1 MVMTRASL
9 GRAQHND
16 GTMNA
21 AAAAQ
26 QQQQHIKVID
36 LTASCDEVEVPEL
49 PQPNAK
55 RQKKNS
61 DQLSEN
67 LSRSRSRR
75 ALKPVNPN
83 DSRINSTTTTSTI
96 SDRMD
101 DVRTTRSRNSA
112 VVSKPAAAAPPA
124 RVVSENPSTKRTKV
138 TRTATTSNNDA
149 TTNNNKKRKAAPRP
163 SNPYSFRQKKGVPI
177 KTPATTESISSG
189 DNHGTSTHKPQRRS
203 NSIADSTV
211 SSLAAV
217 SSKKRPSS
225 DAAKNITTKRYQ
237 YDGNADDIDARDQD
251 NPQSVTDYVKD
262 IYDYYRQREEFT
274 TVLTPLSTER
284 QPHITERMRA
294 ILVDWILEV
303 HYKFKLCQQTLYL
316 AISILDR
323 FLHKS
328 NKPVSRRELQLVGI
342 TSLLVAAKYEE
353 LFVPE
358 LRDLAYICD
367 GAYTESQILETEE
380 RILKDIEY
388 NLTVPTA
395 HCFLVRYLKAA
406 HADRTMVHISSMILD
421 STLISFERLTCRFLP
436 SQLAAGAIMAARR
449 TVGRYDWSP
458 TLLQY
463 SQYCEEDVKPV
474 AKAILQAKDSIH
486 SDLVAL
492 QKKYSKNKY
501 GKVSEVELAS
511 MEEEVCDDYHYDDES
526 YED

>member
-328 NKPVSRRELQLVGI
+328 NKRSHEGI
-342 TSLLVAAKYEE
+342 AAGRYHIIASCCQVRGA
-353 LFVPE
+353 FCSGTP
-358 LRDLAYICD
+358 RLAYICD
-367 GAYTESQILETEE
+367 GAYTESQ
-380 RILKDIEY
+380 
-388 NLTVPTA
+388 
-395 HCFLVRYLKAA
+395 
-406 HADRTMVHISSMILD
+406 
-421 STLISFERLTCRFLP
+421 
-436 SQLAAGAIMAARR
+436 
-449 TVGRYDWSP
+449 
-458 TLLQY
+458 
-463 SQYCEEDVKPV
+463 
-474 AKAILQAKDSIH
+474 
-486 SDLVAL
+486 
-492 QKKYSKNKY
+492 
-501 GKVSEVELAS
+501 
-511 MEEEVCDDYHYDDES
+511 
-526 YED
+526 